1 MHKGLYKEVR
11 ESKLIVYSKI
21 DHSLWDG
28 GRSFVV
34 NDQFLKKRQSIS
46 IPVSYFYVDLFHM
59 VTQSGVLHRKQPNK
73 SGLVLVA
80 LLKFY

>member
-1 MHKGLYKEVR
+1 MHIDLYKEVR

-46 IPVSYFYVDLFHM
+46 IPVSYFLDLFHM

-73 SGLVLVA
+73 SGPVLVA